1 MTDSG
6 VVSCRQAQIAMTAQ
20 IVHVVDDDEM
30 ARTGTA
36 RLLAAAGFEARTY
49 ASAIEFLDAVA
60 ADTPGCII
68 LDVRMPEQ
76 SGLELQVALAE
87 RAVPLPIIFMT
98 GHGAIPDSVR
108 AIQRGAVD
116 FLTKPVDGEV
126 LLAAVSRAL
135 AQDARSRSTRAQQQ
149 TLRSRY
155 ERLTPRERE
164 VFLHLISGQ
173 LNKQVAADLQITER
187 TIKMHRASIFQKLEV
202 NSMAEMA
209 RLAVDLGID
218 PGSPAS

>member
-1 MTDSG
+1 MTRS
-6 VVSCRQAQIAMTAQ
+6 
-20 IVHVVDDDEM
+20 IVHVVDDDEA
-30 ARTGTA
+30 ARKGTA

-49 ASAIEFLDAVA
+49 ASALEFLNGIEPDMA
-60 ADTPGCII
+60 GCII
-68 LDVRMPEQ
+68 LDVRLPDQ
-76 SGLELQVALAE
+76 SGLDLQVALAK

-98 GHGAIPDSVR
+98 GHGQIPDTVR

-116 FLTKPVDGEV
+116 FLTKPVDGQV
-126 LLAAVSRAL
+126 LLGAVRRAL
-135 AQDARSRSTRAQQQ
+135 AQDAASRAARAQQQ
-149 TLRSRY
+149 NLRRRY

-187 TIKMHRASIFQKLEV
+187 TIKLHRANILQKLEV
-202 NSMAEMA
+202 GSMAELA

-218 PGSPAS
+218 PSEPASCTKDQ